1 MDRME
6 HALLQV
12 RKCNNTLAKAS
23 KKKRGVELF
32 FTLSELLQK
41 VLLSET
47 QLQQNPQS
55 EAIRHILSNGQTGLV
70 DTMQ

>member
-1 MDRME
+1 LADQASANVMDRME
-6 HALLQV
+6 HAILQV

-41 VLLSET
+41 IPPVRNSIATKST
-47 QLQQNPQS
+47 Q
-55 EAIRHILSNGQTGLV
+55 
-70 DTMQ
+70 